1 MYSYFRTYVLFSIC
15 SRYPTPRTYIARKRR
30 RPHSP
35 LSEVGNAALAVHI
48 MGNCCFSFFK
58 SVVQLVLAYNLV
70 VLFSVE
76 KFIERISNDLV
87 LLVALDVLDIRSSI
101 DLCVAV

>member
-1 MYSYFRTYVLFSIC
+1 MFYFPFAPDILR
-15 SRYPTPRTYIARKRR
+15 PARILHVKGGV
-30 RPHSP
+30 PILP

-70 VLFSVE
+70 ILFSVE

>member
-15 SRYPTPRTYIARKRR
+15 SRYPTPRTYIARKKAA
-30 RPHSP
+30 SP
-35 LSEVGNAALAVHI
+35 FSLYRSRNAALAVHI

-101 DLCVAV
+101 DLW